1 MLGSVS
7 ILAPGRPMRDMI
19 ENQVYLVQGEYAK
32 IIGRSEQQL
41 SVCGRLHYGLVSLHL
56 LIQTAAANERLGRYD
71 EACRLIGLAA
81 AEAMPDGLIMPFVE
95 NYTYIGGLLRDA
107 VIGYAEP
114 LNESANHPDK
124 SAVRPSITHEC
135 ACSLSRAADFLRE
148 VERLGTEYVDRRTR
162 YLISYTEPAEFAAL
176 TEREREV
183 ARLMVQRLGNSEI
196 AERLYLSV
204 GSVKQYTSGIY
215 SKLQIDGD
223 TRTKRRRLI
232 KLVEKQDTDK

>member
-1 MLGSVS
+1 
-7 ILAPGRPMRDMI
+7 
-19 ENQVYLVQGEYAK
+19 
-32 IIGRSEQQL
+32 
-41 SVCGRLHYGLVSLHL
+41 
-56 LIQTAAANERLGRYD
+56 
-71 EACRLIGLAA
+71 
-81 AEAMPDGLIMPFVE
+81 MPFVE

-135 ACSLSRAADFLRE
+135 ACSLSKAADFLRE

-162 YLISYTEPAEFAAL
+162 YRISYAEPAEFAAL

-223 TRTKRRRLI
+223 TRTKRSRLI
-232 KLVEKQDTDK
+232 KLVGKQDTDK

>member
-1 MLGSVS
+1 
-7 ILAPGRPMRDMI
+7 
-19 ENQVYLVQGEYAK
+19 
-32 IIGRSEQQL
+32 
-41 SVCGRLHYGLVSLHL
+41 
-56 LIQTAAANERLGRYD
+56 
-71 EACRLIGLAA
+71 
-81 AEAMPDGLIMPFVE
+81 MPDGLIMPFVE

-148 VERLGTEYVDRRTR
+148 VERLGTEDVDRRTR

-183 ARLMVQRLGNSEI
+183 ARLMVQRLGEQRDRGAAIPLGRKRKAIHKRNI
-196 AERLYLSV
+196 FKAA
-204 GSVKQYTSGIY
+204 
-215 SKLQIDGD
+215 D
-223 TRTKRRRLI
+223 RRRHAD
-232 KLVEKQDTDK
+232 KAPQADKACRKARHGQMTDAPPQHKN

>member
-1 MLGSVS
+1 
-7 ILAPGRPMRDMI
+7 
-19 ENQVYLVQGEYAK
+19 
-32 IIGRSEQQL
+32 
-41 SVCGRLHYGLVSLHL
+41 
-56 LIQTAAANERLGRYD
+56 
-71 EACRLIGLAA
+71 
-81 AEAMPDGLIMPFVE
+81 MPDGLIMPFVE

-114 LNESANHPDK
+114 LNESANNPDK
-124 SAVRPSITHEC
+124 RSVRPSITREC
-135 ACSLSRAADFLRE
+135 AHSLSRAADFLRE

-162 YLISYTEPAEFAAL
+162 YRISDAEPAEFAAL

-232 KLVEKQDTDK
+232 KLVGKQDTDK